1 MERNTGMKDRAEKT
15 ILVIED
21 EPDVTIYL
29 STILHDNGYKVE
41 TAGNGIEAMNK
52 IRTAKPD
59 LISLDISLPAKTG
72 VNIYCELK
80 EDPLFSSIPV
90 IIVSGI
96 ERDFK
101 SFIHSRKDIPPPD
114 GFISKPF
121 IINELLNMI
130 ANILTGKPVE
140 QVPGDNHR

>member
-1 MERNTGMKDRAEKT
+1 MKDRAGKT

-41 TAGNGIEAMNK
+41 TAGNGIEAMSK
-52 IRTAKPD
+52 IRTVKPD

-80 EDPLFSSIPV
+80 EDPQLSSIPV
-90 IIVSGI
+90 IIVTGI

-101 SFIHSRKDIPPPD
+101 SYIHSQKNLPPPD

-121 IINELLNMI
+121 IITEFLKVI
-130 ANILTGKPVE
+130 ASVLIKKPVE
-140 QVPGDNHR
+140 QIQSGHHE